1 MGPPDPGQARKDDPT
16 KMTSAKRVALLGLH
30 LESNSFAPVTTEAD
44 FRRLCYLEGDAILA
58 EAAKPAP
65 AMPAEVTGFLAAARD
80 CAKKRG
86 TPDWEIVPILVT
98 GAEPGG
104 AVDHEFFLR
113 TMAEMQ
119 RRLKEAGKLDAVYNT
134 NHGAMTST
142 GTPDPD
148 GMLYKMIR
156 ETVGPDVPIV
166 ATVDL
171 HANISDAMVAN
182 VDVLV
187 SYLTNPHVDQAER
200 GAEAAVLLDELMT
213 GVKARSAFIRLPLT
227 PASVTLLTAAGPYAD
242 LIAEGQRRKTKD
254 ILNVSI
260 VGGFVFSDTPKNGIA
275 VIVTARNDVAPA
287 RRLAAELAQRG
298 WDDRLRFQ
306 KQLTPIATAVEM
318 SLARGRD
325 TSLAPVIYSDAG
337 DNPGGGGR
345 GNTAWLLEA
354 LHKSGAQGVLLGV
367 FVDPDLAQDAHKAGK
382 GGSFEAVFNRH
393 ESEFSKRFAA
403 KAKVVA
409 LHDGQIVGRRGIW
422 AGRALDL
429 GPSAALDLG
438 GVTVVVGSTRK
449 QCADPVF
456 FEMMGLDVAKART
469 VVVKS
474 RGHFR
479 AGFDEFFKPEQVYEV
494 DTAGLTSPVLTR
506 FAFKHLPR
514 PVFPLDADVAWR
526 GPAWVG

>member
-1 MGPPDPGQARKDDPT
+1 MGLAGPLQHNTDAFT
-16 KMTSAKRVALLGLH
+16 KMTPTKRVALLGLH
-30 LESNSFAPVTTEAD
+30 LESNAFAPVSTEAD

-58 EAAKPAP
+58 EARQAAP
-65 AMPAEVTGFLAAARD
+65 ALPAEVTGFLASAQA
-80 CAKKRG
+80 CAKRRG

-104 AVDHEFFLR
+104 PIDHDFFLR
-113 TMAEMQ
+113 VLEEMR
-119 RRLKEAGKLDAVYNT
+119 RRLAAAGKLDAVYNT

-148 GMLYKMIR
+148 GMLYRMIR
-156 ETVGPDVPIV
+156 DTVGKDVAVV

-171 HANISDAMVAN
+171 HANISDAMVEN

-213 GVKARSAFIRLPLT
+213 GVKARSAFIRLPMT
-227 PASVTLLTAAGPYAD
+227 PASVNLLTAAGPYAD
-242 LIAEGQRRKTKD
+242 LIAEGQRRLTPE
-254 ILNVSI
+254 IMNVSV
-260 VGGFVFSDTPKNGIA
+260 VGGFAFSDTPKNGIA
-275 VIVTARNDVAPA
+275 VIVTARDKVEPA
-287 RRLAAELAQRG
+287 QRLARDLAQRA
-298 WDDRLRFQ
+298 WDDRQRFQ
-306 KQLTPIATAVEM
+306 KQLTSLEDATALAV
-318 SLARGRD
+318 ARGRD
-325 TSLAPVIYSDAG
+325 KTLPALIYSDAG

-345 GNTAWLLEA
+345 GNTAWLLES
-354 LHKSGAQGVLLGV
+354 LHRAGAQGVLLGV
-367 FVDPDLAQDAHKAGK
+367 FIDPALAQEAHRLGK
-382 GGSFEAVFNRH
+382 GGSFEAVFNRKDT
-393 ESEFSKRFAA
+393 SEFSRRFAA
-403 KAKVVA
+403 PAKVIA
-409 LHDGQIVGRRGIW
+409 LHDGHIVGRRGIW
-422 AGRALDL
+422 AGRSLDL

-438 GVTVVVGSTRK
+438 GITVVVGTARK

-494 DTAGLTSPVLTR
+494 DTAGLTSPILSR
-506 FAFKHLPR
+506 FAFKLLPR
-514 PVFPLDADVAWR
+514 PVFPLDQQVTWQAPNWA
-526 GPAWVG
+526 